1 MAHAG
6 HQASN
11 VAQVY
16 AQALLGLAEEAEA
29 AESVLE
35 ELEGLRALLDRLP
48 ELVRLFASP
57 LVEAEDKAR
66 MLEERLR
73 GRAGDLVVDCLQV
86 MNRKGRLGLVREL
99 VTAYRGLYED
109 ARGIV
114 GVRVVT
120 AVPLNDEQR
129 REIAEV
135 ASRIT
140 GKRARLDET
149 VDPSLLGGLVLY
161 ADDRKL
167 DASVRRR
174 IEEVGDRLFARTVSE
189 MHRGADRYVEIESAD
204 AGA

>member
-6 HQASN
+6 HEASN

-48 ELVRLFASP
+48 ELERLFASP
-57 LVEAEDKAR
+57 LVEPEDKAR

-99 VTAYRGLYED
+99 VAAYRELYEE

-120 AVPLNDEQR
+120 AVPLTDEQR

-140 GKRARLDET
+140 GKRARLDES
-149 VDPSLLGGLVLY
+149 VDPSLLGGVVLY

-174 IEEVGDRLFARTVSE
+174 VEEVGERLLARTVSE
-189 MHRGADRYVEIESAD
+189 MQQGADRYVETESTD

>member
-16 AQALLGLAEEAEA
+16 ARALLGLAEEAEA

-48 ELVRLFASP
+48 ELERLFASP

-99 VTAYRGLYED
+99 VTAYRELYED

-120 AVPLNDEQR
+120 AVPLTDEQR

-140 GKRARLDET
+140 GKRARLDEA
-149 VDPSLLGGLVLY
+149 VDPSLLGGVVLY

-174 IEEVGDRLFARTVSE
+174 VEEVDRKSV
-189 MHRGADRYVEIESAD
+189 V
-204 AGA
+204 

>member
-35 ELEGLRALLDRLP
+35 ELGGLRALLDRLP

-57 LVEAEDKAR
+57 LVEADDKAR

-99 VTAYRGLYED
+99 VTAYRELYEE

-120 AVPLNDEQR
+120 AVPLTDEQR

-189 MHRGADRYVEIESAD
+189 MHRGAGRYVEAESTD

>member
-16 AQALLGLAEEAEA
+16 ARALLGLAEEADA
-29 AESVLE
+29 GESVLE

-48 ELVRLFASP
+48 ELERLFASP
-57 LVEAEDKAR
+57 LVEAEDRAR
-66 MLEERLR
+66 MLEDRLR

-99 VTAYRGLYED
+99 VTAYRELYED

-120 AVPLNDEQR
+120 AVPLTGEQR

-140 GKRARLDET
+140 GKRARLDEA
-149 VDPSLLGGLVLY
+149 VDPSLLGGVVLY

-174 IEEVGDRLFARTVSE
+174 IEEVGDRLFARTASE
-189 MHRGADRYVEIESAD
+189 MHRGADRYVETESTD

>member
-16 AQALLGLAEEAEA
+16 ARALLGLAEEAEA

-48 ELVRLFASP
+48 ELESLFASP

-86 MNRKGRLGLVREL
+86 MNRKGRLGLAREL
-99 VTAYRGLYED
+99 VTAYRELYEE

-120 AVPLNDEQR
+120 AVPLTDEQR

-140 GKRARLDET
+140 GKRARLDEA
-149 VDPSLLGGLVLY
+149 VDPSLLGGVVLY

-174 IEEVGDRLFARTVSE
+174 VEEVGERLLARTVSE
-189 MHRGADRYVEIESAD
+189 MQQGADRYVETESTD

>member
-16 AQALLGLAEEAEA
+16 ARALLGLAEEAEA

-48 ELVRLFASP
+48 ELESLFASP

-99 VTAYRGLYED
+99 VTAYRELYED

-120 AVPLNDEQR
+120 AVPLTDEQR

-140 GKRARLDET
+140 GKRARLDEA
-149 VDPSLLGGLVLY
+149 VDPSLLGGVVLY

-174 IEEVGDRLFARTVSE
+174 VEEVGERLLARTVSE
-189 MHRGADRYVEIESAD
+189 MQQGAARYVETESTD

>member
-16 AQALLGLAEEAEA
+16 ARALLGLAEEAEA

-48 ELVRLFASP
+48 ELERLFASP

-99 VTAYRGLYED
+99 VTAYRELYED

-120 AVPLNDEQR
+120 AVPLTDEQR

-140 GKRARLDET
+140 GKRARLDEA
-149 VDPSLLGGLVLY
+149 VDPSLLGGVVLY

-174 IEEVGDRLFARTVSE
+174 VEEVGERLLARTVSE
-189 MHRGADRYVEIESAD
+189 MQQGAARYVETESTD

>member
-16 AQALLGLAEEAEA
+16 AQALLGLGEEAEA

-48 ELVRLFASP
+48 ELERLFASP

-99 VTAYRGLYED
+99 VTAYRELYED

-120 AVPLNDEQR
+120 AVPLTDEQR

-140 GKRARLDET
+140 GKRARLDEA
-149 VDPSLLGGLVLY
+149 VDPSLLGGVVLY

-174 IEEVGDRLFARTVSE
+174 VEEVGERLLARTVSE
-189 MHRGADRYVEIESAD
+189 MQQGADRYVETESTD